1 MGRIENA
8 EVFRDTERMCR
19 ENGRLRAA
27 IVASRKGQRLIVEGA
42 AEREEIG
49 VTLEQALEGKQ
60 LQPHLP

>member
-27 IVASRKGQRLIVEGA
+27 IVASRARRLV
-42 AEREEIG
+42 
-49 VTLEQALEGKQ
+49 ALT
-60 LQPHLP
+60 